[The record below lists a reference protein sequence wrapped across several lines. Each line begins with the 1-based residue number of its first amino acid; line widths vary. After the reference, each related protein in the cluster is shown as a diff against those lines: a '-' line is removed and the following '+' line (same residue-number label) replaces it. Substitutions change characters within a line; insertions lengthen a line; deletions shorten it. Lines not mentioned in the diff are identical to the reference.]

1 MHLNQPPSAI
11 TTPAITTPANS
22 TVPTLAAAIA
32 AVDGWTDL
40 SPKRRAL
47 LKSRLQR
54 VADMLGDPAQ
64 LIVLSPGFVRARLLA
79 ASPSAFGLSEGTF
92 RAYRSAVREAMDRLG
107 MIDVCDAPMSP
118 AWRALLA
125 TLDKRARAALTRLAH
140 FCALRGIEPD
150 QLTNAVFAE
159 FCVWLEA
166 RTLIAKPKRH
176 AGSCRRAWN
185 NFAVTVPGWPAIQLE
200 APGANHQYI
209 LPLDAFTP
217 AFQADLARFGAR
229 LGARSRPFS
238 GRHRS
243 QQKQVAGEP
252 ASEEPDTR
260 SGILERG
267 AGLRPISVQARLG
280 HVRWAASALVA
291 SGSVPI
297 SGINAVTD
305 LVQPP
310 DRAHDAMEFL
320 FELRGQKPWPG
331 ALHALEALLML
342 AKYEAK
348 LPEAEIEALRG
359 WRRDVA
365 PASKGMSPRRRDRI
379 RAVMEPHRLQML
391 LQLPSACMQQAL
403 DLLPEAPRDAT
414 SLAMRALAVQL
425 LLTTQLRL
433 WNIITMKVGDH
444 LQSHDPAHRRF
455 QRLDIAAGNTKN
467 RNPIMRPLSPATQA
481 ILELWVR
488 HFRPLLAQDTDGY
501 LFPGHGTPHIGR
513 QGMRD
518 AVKGI
523 TKHVTGQELTPHDF
537 RGLAAKLHLHFNPG
551 DFASVMHL
559 LSHTGIKTA
568 LDSYTVDAA
577 ERAAEDFDRTILRL
591 TKRELSLSKPPTR
604 PKGSKPRSPLLAP
617 NNRPRSPRGRS

>member
-1 MHLNQPPSAI
+1 MHLNQPPSA
-11 TTPAITTPANS
+11 TATPANS
-22 TVPTLAAAIA
+22 TVPTLAVAIA
-32 AVDGWTDL
+32 AVDKWTDL
-40 SPKRRAL
+40 PAKHRAL

-54 VADMLGDPAQ
+54 ASDILGDPAQ
-64 LIVLSPGFVRARLLA
+64 LIVLSPGVVRARLLA
-79 ASPSAFGLSEGTF
+79 PSPSAFGLSENTI
-92 RAYRSAVREAMDRLG
+92 RAYRSAVRVAMERLG
-107 MIDVCDAPMSP
+107 VIDACDTPMSP
-118 AWRALLA
+118 PWHALL
-125 TLDKRARAALTRLAH
+125 DPIESRAKAPLAKLADY
-140 FCALRGIEPD
+140 CALRRIEPD

-159 FCVWLEA
+159 YCTWLEA
-166 RTLIAKPKRH
+166 RTLIAEPRRL
-176 AGSCRRAWN
+176 AGSCRRTWN
-185 NFAVTVPGWPAIQLE
+185 RFAVTVRGWPAIQLE
-200 APGANHQYI
+200 APGTNHQFI
-209 LPLDAFTP
+209 LPLDSFTP
-217 AFQADLARFGAR
+217 AFQADLARFGTR
-229 LGARSRPFS
+229 LGARSRPFP

-243 QQKQVAGEP
+243 QNKSESGEMDTKGVA
-252 ASEEPDTR
+252 
-260 SGILERG
+260 IERG

-291 SGSVPI
+291 SCSVPI
-297 SGINAVTD
+297 AEINALTD

-320 FELRGQKPWPG
+320 FELRGQTPWPG

-342 AKYEAK
+342 AKYEAR

-365 PASKGMSPRRRDRI
+365 PTSKGMSPRRRDRI

-433 WNIITMKVGDH
+433 WNIITMRVGDN

-455 QRLDIAAGNTKN
+455 QRLDIAAEHTKN
-467 RNPIMRPLSPATQA
+467 RNAVTRPLSPATRA
-481 ILELWVR
+481 MLDLWVR
-488 HFRPLLAQDTDGY
+488 HFRPLLASDTDGF

-523 TKHVTGQELTPHDF
+523 TRHVTGQALTPHDF
-537 RGLAAKLHLHFNPG
+537 RGLAAKIHLHFNPG
-551 DFASVMHL
+551 DYGTVMRL
-559 LSHTGIKTA
+559 LTHTQLPTT
-568 LDSYTVDAA
+568 LDSYTADEA
-577 ERAAEDFDRTILRL
+577 ERAAEDFDRTVLRL
-591 TKRELSLSKPPTR
+591 TKGELSLTKPPTR
-604 PKGSKPRSPLLAP
+604 SRGCKPRSPLLP
-617 NNRPRSPRGRS
+617 PGNRPRHPRGRS